1 MFDLTDMKMIA
12 TCLLLPDA
20 FGEDSSLF
28 VVVNNKVCSMS
39 MIIGLIFNTINWSR
53 MVAYFKVM
61 FCPIYKYAK
70 FNKCVYCN
78 MMVKLR
84 HIVLFS
90 YFPSHG
96 AVTLIFFIQ
105 VQVSTPVLEVKN
117 PFNMDV
123 CEFSLYLE
131 KERLTKVDDCVTA
144 LAALIA
150 SFHVFGIECPRGL
163 SQTLNFLETLIFDA
177 HSPYSPT
184 KEKEK
189 EVGFQHPVT

>member
-1 MFDLTDMKMIA
+1 
-12 TCLLLPDA
+12 
-20 FGEDSSLF
+20 
-28 VVVNNKVCSMS
+28 
-39 MIIGLIFNTINWSR
+39 

-61 FCPIYKYAK
+61 FCHIYKYANC
-70 FNKCVYCN
+70 NKCVYCN
-78 MMVKLR
+78 IMVKLR
-84 HIVLFS
+84 HIVLLS
-90 YFPSHG
+90 YFTYHG
-96 AVTLIFFIQ
+96 VVTVIFFIQ

-131 KERLTKVDDCVTA
+131 KERLTKVDDCITA

-150 SFHVFGIECPRGL
+150 SFHVFGIECPRRL
-163 SQTLNFLETLIFDA
+163 SQTLNFLETLIFDV
-177 HSPYSPT
+177 HSPYSPSM